1 MGIDIPTSDELIAS
15 ANTVDEICTIIGED
29 FQKAAVLDVVLLY
42 WGFVCIYSTLGQ
54 MLQVI
59 ISVM

>member
-29 FQKAAVLDVVLLY
+29 FQKAAVLEVVLLY
-42 WGFVCIYSTLGQ
+42 WVFVCIYSTLGQ
-54 MLQVI
+54 ML
-59 ISVM
+59 